1 MDHAKQH
8 PEAARQMKVAA
19 KDNQS
24 CIDCH
29 KGIAHQLPDMS
40 SGFRKQFDE
49 LRASANDSGDTLY
62 SIDIKPIYAAKGD
75 KEASGSLLPASEV
88 NEATAHDIIIIPDN
102 SLIEISEVSPDYAPR
117 KAARSTRKPR
127 RC

>member
-1 MDHAKQH
+1 
-8 PEAARQMKVAA
+8 MKVAA

-40 SGFRKQFDE
+40 SGSRKQFDE

-62 SIDIKPIYAAKGD
+62 SIDM
-75 KEASGSLLPASEV
+75 
-88 NEATAHDIIIIPDN
+88 
-102 SLIEISEVSPDYAPR
+102 
-117 KAARSTRKPR
+117 
-127 RC
+127 